1 MQSTRELVLLR
12 KVELEQKIETLR
24 ATIQELMPLK
34 AELEIIDKVLEMLDK
49 VPKYQ
54 NQTNL

>member
-1 MQSTRELVLLR
+1 METTRELIQLR

-34 AELEIIDKVLEMLDK
+34 AELEIIDNVLEMLDK
-49 VPKYQ
+49 APKYPS
-54 NQTNL
+54 QTNL